1 MLGVRIRTQPAV
13 CSIMLARVL
22 LIALLT
28 TATASA
34 QRQNLAPAMDN
45 PVSASSL
52 EVRENAYAT
61 RVSLFS
67 QSPLRQ
73 VSVTNIG
80 PTIMSGRVTDID
92 ANPADPSHFL
102 VAYASGGLWI
112 TQNNGQSFDPLF
124 DFNGTMTIGDIH
136 ADWDTGIIWVG
147 TGENNSSRSSYAG
160 DGLYRSTDWGQ
171 SWQHMGLTDTQRT
184 GRILVHPDNPEVV
197 WVAALGALYS
207 PNEERGVFLSTDGGQ
222 TWEKNLYINDR
233 TGVVDL
239 VMDPT
244 NPDILYAAM
253 WERER
258 RAWNFVEAGEGSGIW
273 KTTDGGQSWMP
284 IHGNGFPTGEGVG
297 RIGLDVYP
305 GNPNIVYAA
314 LDNQFRKP
322 AKEEKVNNYDGLS
335 RAALAAMSSRDFLR
349 LDDEAI
355 EAYLERERFPSSY
368 DLVSVKGM
376 IERGE
381 IEPLDLVDYVD
392 DANNQLFDT
401 DVIGLEVYRS
411 DDGGATWRK
420 THTDYLDGV
429 YNTYGYYFGEV
440 RVAPDNAD
448 QVYTMGVPMLRSD
461 DGGATWESIGGP
473 HVHADHQAMWLNPN
487 RAGHVING
495 NDGGLNMTYD
505 AGETWN
511 KLNIPPV
518 GQFYY
523 VQVDM
528 AEPYKVYGGLQ
539 DNGTWMGPSTYSQNM
554 GWTAGGD
561 YPYDRLGGGDGMQ
574 VQVDTRTNDV
584 VYYGS
589 QFGFYSRR
597 DLATGERISIRPRHE
612 LGEKPLRYNWQ
623 TPILLSS
630 HNQDIFYYG
639 ANRLYRSMNR
649 GEDLQAISPDLTG
662 GGRPGDVPY
671 GTLASIS
678 ESPLQFGLIYTGSDD
693 GYIHVTRDGGVS
705 WTRIDGDLPDD
716 LWVSRVVASSHVEG
730 RVYATLN
737 GYRWDHFDAYVYVSE
752 DFGQTW
758 SRIGEGLPSE
768 PVNVIVEH
776 HENSDLLFVG
786 TDHAVYA
793 SLDRGQTFHGFAEDF
808 PNSPVH
814 DLKIQ
819 TRDNELVIGTHG
831 RSIWRAGLEHVS
843 GLDDKLTAQTLHVFD
858 GGTSAWSPTWGVKR
872 RAYSRMIYPE
882 TEFTVWA
889 ATAGSST
896 VTISNENGES
906 LQSFETR
913 LDIGLNRVS
922 YDFSVNEE
930 GAQVFDVALEPV
942 DNGVR
947 YLRPGTYKV
956 TVDMVGA
963 SSESTFTLRAPRGWT
978 GEPLPAPD
986 PVWGVK
992 K

>member
-1 MLGVRIRTQPAV
+1 MLF
-13 CSIMLARVL
+13 RVL
-22 LIALLT
+22 LLAFLLVLP
-28 TATASA
+28 AQA
-34 QRQNLAPAMDN
+34 QRQNLTPVMDN
-45 PVSASSL
+45 DVEASTP
-52 EVRENAYAT
+52 EARENAYAT

-67 QSPLRQ
+67 QSPLKN
-73 VSVTNIG
+73 VPVTNIG

-92 ANPADPSHFL
+92 ANPSDPSHFL

-112 TQNNGQSFDPLF
+112 THNNGQSFEPLF

-136 ADWDTGIIWVG
+136 ADWETGVLWVG

-160 DGLYRSTDWGQ
+160 DGVYRSTDWGK
-171 SWQHMGLTDTQRT
+171 SWQHMGLTDSQRT
-184 GRILVHPDNPEVV
+184 GRILVHPNDPDVV

-207 PNEERGVFLSTDGGQ
+207 PNEERGVFRSIDGGQ
-222 TWEKNLYINDR
+222 TWEKNLYVNDQ
-233 TGVVDL
+233 TGAVDL
-239 VMDPT
+239 VMDPSDPNT
-244 NPDILYAAM
+244 LYAAM
-253 WERER
+253 WERDR
-258 RAWNFVEAGEGSGIW
+258 RAWNFVESGEGSGIW
-273 KTTDGGQSWMP
+273 KTTDGGQSWVP
-284 IHGNGFPTGEGVG
+284 IHGNGFPTGAGVG

-305 GNPNIVYAA
+305 GNPDIIYAA
-314 LDNQFRKP
+314 LDSQFRKT
-322 AKEEKVNNYDGLS
+322 ASVDEEEEAEGLT
-335 RAALAAMSSRDFLR
+335 RADLADMSSRDFLR

-355 EAYLERERFPSSY
+355 EGYLERERFPRRY
-368 DLVSVKGM
+368 DLATVRAMVES
-376 IERGE
+376 GE
-381 IEPLDLVDYVD
+381 IEPSALVEFVD

-420 THTDYLDGV
+420 THDEYLDGV

-440 RVAPDNAD
+440 RVAPDNPD

-461 DGGATWESIGGP
+461 DGGSTWKSIGGP

-487 RAGHVING
+487 RPGHVING

-511 KLNIPPV
+511 KLNIPSV

-528 AEPYKVYGGLQ
+528 AEPYNVYGGLQ
-539 DNGTWMGPSTYSQNM
+539 DNGTWMGPSTYRASAR
-554 GWTAGGD
+554 WTSEGN

-574 VQVDTRTNDV
+574 VQVDTRTNMV
-584 VYYGS
+584 VYTGS
-589 QFGFYSRR
+589 QFGFYSRTDR
-597 DLATGERISIRPRHE
+597 STGERISIRPRHE
-612 LGEKPLRYNWQ
+612 LGEKPLRFNWQ
-623 TPILLSS
+623 TPILLSP

-671 GTLASIS
+671 GTLTSIS
-678 ESPLQFGLIYTGSDD
+678 ESSLRFGLIYVGSDD
-693 GYIHVTRDGGVS
+693 GYIHVTRDGGVN
-705 WTRIDGDLPDD
+705 WTRIDGALPDD

-752 DFGQTW
+752 DYGQTW
-758 SRIGEGLPSE
+758 SRIGEDLPAE

-776 HENSDLLFVG
+776 HDNADLLFVG

-793 SLDRGQTFHGFAEDF
+793 SLDRGQTFHGFAEDL
-808 PNSPVH
+808 PASPVH

-819 TRDNELVIGTHG
+819 TRENDLVIGTHG
-831 RSIWRAGLEHVS
+831 RSIWRADIDAVS
-843 GLDDKLTAQTLHVFD
+843 ALDSDLTGQTVHVFD
-858 GGTSAWSPTWGVKR
+858 RGSSGWSPSWGEKS
-872 RAYSRMIYPE
+872 RAYTSVFEPE
-882 TEFTVWA
+882 TSFTVWA
-889 ATAGSST
+889 ATAGSAT
-896 VTISNENGES
+896 VTIANGDGDT
-906 LQSFETR
+906 LQSFEAM
-913 LDIGLNRVS
+913 LEIGLNRIVYDYTVS
-922 YDFSVNEE
+922 ED
-930 GAQVFDVALEPV
+930 GAAAFDDTPEVAG
-942 DNGVR
+942 NGMVYLMPGEYTVR
-947 YLRPGTYKV
+947 V
-956 TVDMVGA
+956 EMAGA
-963 SSESTFTLRAPRGWT
+963 SSESTFELRAPRGWT
-978 GEPLPAPD
+978 GEPAPAPD